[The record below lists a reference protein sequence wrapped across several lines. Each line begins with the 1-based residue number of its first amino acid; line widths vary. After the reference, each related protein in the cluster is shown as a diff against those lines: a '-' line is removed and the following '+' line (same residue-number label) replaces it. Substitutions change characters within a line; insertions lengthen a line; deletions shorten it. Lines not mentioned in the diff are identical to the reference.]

1 MNWLEAVMG
10 CGSAGFEWNHGKIW
24 KAFCLRATRPFCC
37 SLWLRLE
44 LCSRFSNR
52 SVRGTSTAH
61 PRKLLRPNTLA
72 LGQCWNG
79 HHDQNVHD
87 IKTYNILYIF
97 HLYNSLQIP
106 YTSISYT
113 ILIILY
119 THASGTT
126 LVFVTVS
133 HESCQISTPHEW
145 FQYLGVTLTVDHS
158 GNNPEIESYRY
169 RHVDI
174 LGPIQYIDHHYVISY
189 PWWTVFF
196 VFR

>member
-24 KAFCLRATRPFCC
+24 KAFCLRSTTPFCC

-52 SVRGTSTAH
+52 SVRGISTAH
-61 PRKLLRPNTLA
+61 PRKLLRQNTLA

-87 IKTYNILYIF
+87 TKTYNILCIF

-106 YTSISYT
+106 YTSIYR
-113 ILIILY
+113 IDHIVYPLQWN
-119 THASGTT
+119 HAS
-126 LVFVTVS
+126 LSHS

-174 LGPIQYIDHHYVISY
+174 LGPIQYMDHHYVISY
-189 PWWTVFF
+189 PWWIVLF
-196 VFR
+196 VSR